1 MIDRY
6 TPERMREIWSEEAK
20 YSRWLEVELAVIET
34 YEKAGSLPAGT
45 CEKAKKLAVIDVDRI
60 LGVEAEVGHDVIAFV
75 KVATSKMGDTARHFH
90 YGMTSSDVVDTAFS
104 MAIVRATDAILE
116 KTEKVMKEVMDLAQ
130 KHRKTVTMGRTH
142 GVHAEPTS
150 FGLKVLNWYAELER
164 GRDRLLYEKNAISV
178 GKISGAV
185 GNYAN
190 IPPEIEETAC
200 KKLGLRPC
208 RISTQV
214 VPRDLHANYINT
226 LAVMA
231 GGFERIATEIRNL
244 QKTEVREVEE
254 PFSEKQRGSSAMPHK
269 KNPILCER
277 ITGIARMLRG
287 YALSAMENIPLWHER
302 DISHSSVERVVFPDA
317 TTLVYY
323 ALELLE
329 YIAGGLKVSEKR
341 MADNVNLTGG
351 LVFSQKLLLKLVES
365 GVSREE
371 AYLIVQRA
379 SMKVWNGEI
388 SNITEAMRRELP
400 DFDPGDFTDTD
411 FYLRHVDDIFE
422 RFGEE

>member
-60 LGVEAEVGHDVIAFV
+60 LNVEAEVGHDVIAFV

-116 KTEKVMKEVMDLAQ
+116 KTEKVMKEVMNLAR

-190 IPPEIEETAC
+190 IPPEIEEAAC